1 MGKARIFSDGARDA
15 VYQKEADNEVYSAAA
30 QQNSYNLGSTHFS
43 DQSGIGN
50 FTQAGTDQRKASVKG
65 ALFQGNVGFNQQTAL
80 LDVSTS
86 TIDLLNDGGGTALSI
101 SSTDRFVSLSAG
113 TTADLTTITG
123 VQRPGQRLVLYNT
136 LTNTITIK
144 HTAAATANTIR
155 TPDGNDFT
163 FLPDMA
169 VALVYDIT
177 AAQWRIVSGGG
188 SGGLT
193 EPIILTINT
202 ITPQTLPTTSV
213 VDWSKNPNHIT
224 LDRDVEF
231 SFSNLPASGSYEGV
245 LVIIDVDATGGYASP
260 VWPASVPNPPTVST
274 TALTRTSVM
283 LYTIDGG
290 TVVTHATSVG
300 SSFTGG
306 NVPDGSAQFQHLEWN
321 GSAWVNQQV
330 LQFGATSSSAG
341 NLRFPNNTN
350 ALGWRNVADDGDVT
364 LFLDTNDEIRFN
376 EADQLEIRSTAT
388 GTGTIAGFI
397 SYRNNPTPQDGDEL
411 GAIRFDGNDDGV
423 AVQQYARV
431 LAGIADVTDLSEDGL
446 LQFEVALA
454 GSLVPF
460 VRLNDSNNGNFHMLK
475 DITFGTN
482 FASNGLINFANQGIG
497 ISWRNAANGGDISF
511 TVDSTDDLIISGA
524 DNLQI
529 ENTDEGTGSLANFI
543 SYRNDPTPVVGGELG
558 ALRFDGNDDGANPQQ
573 YCRIL
578 AAIADETDLS
588 EDGQMLIQMAEA
600 GTLTNYLSFNL
611 LNSGTVGILKDMDMN
626 ANKIDLDLDND
637 TSIRAD
643 TDDEIQ
649 FEVAGS
655 DVLKIQSAGA
665 LNWNLSGV
673 DHTLTAGSTTM
684 TMKLDQ
690 ATDQYLLQ
698 FANANNEFIFDSGH
712 VDVRMNSALGFFFE
726 SLHNPTTP
734 IDDMTIALYQWN
746 GKNSIS
752 TIEPHAQLQLTTT
765 DVTDG
770 TEDCDFV
777 FSEMVSGV
785 MTEMMRIDAN
795 FNEIHFANGSDLD
808 LQAGNIDNFTQLNA
822 DSGAIATITGSRGG
836 NAALASLLSALETYG
851 MINDSTT

>member
-1 MGKARIFSDGARDA
+1 MGKARIFSDGSRDA
-15 VYQKEADNEVYSAAA
+15 VYQKETDNEIYSAAA

-50 FTQAGTDQRKASVKG
+50 FSQAGSDQRKASVKG
-65 ALFQGNVGFNQQTAL
+65 ALFQGNVGFDQQTVQ
-80 LDVSTS
+80 LDVVTF
-86 TIDLLNDGGGTALSI
+86 TINLLNDGGGTAVSI

-155 TPDGNDFT
+155 TPDGNDFE

-169 VALVYDIT
+169 VSLTYDISS
-177 AAQWRIVSGGG
+177 AQWRIISGGG
-188 SGGLT
+188 GGGLS
-193 EPIILTINT
+193 EPVILTINT

-245 LVIIDVDATGGYASP
+245 LVIIDVDGTGGYAAP
-260 VWPASVPNPPTVST
+260 VWPASVTNPPTVPT
-274 TALTRTSVM
+274 TANLRTSVM

-300 SSFTGG
+300 SSVGG

-321 GSAWVNQQV
+321 GSSWVNQQV
-330 LQFGATSSSAG
+330 LQFGSTPATAG

-350 ALGWRNVADDGDVT
+350 ALGWRNAANTGDIT
-364 LFLDTNDEIRFN
+364 LALDTNDEIRFT
-376 EADQLEIRSTAT
+376 EADQLEIRNSTT
-388 GTGTIAGFI
+388 GASGIANFV
-397 SYRNNPTPQDGDEL
+397 SYRNDATPTNGDEL
-411 GAIRFDGNDDGV
+411 GSLRFDGNDDGA
-423 AVQQYARV
+423 AVQQYARII
-431 LAGIADVTDLSEDGL
+431 AGIADIVDLSEDGL

-454 GSLVPF
+454 GSLIPF
-460 VRLNDSNNGNFHMLK
+460 IRLNDSNAGNVHFLK
-475 DITFGTN
+475 DQTFGTN
-482 FASNGLINFANQGIG
+482 PADDGRVNFANNVIG
-497 ISWRNAANGGDISF
+497 TSWRNFANTGNVSL
-511 TVDSTDDLIISGA
+511 TVDTNDDLIL
-524 DNLQI
+524 DNVDQLQI
-529 ENTDEGTGSLANFI
+529 VNTTTGGSGIANFV
-543 SYRNDPTPVVGGELG
+543 SFRNDATPSAGNELG
-558 ALRFDGNDDGANPQQ
+558 SLRFDGKDDTAETTQ
-573 YCRIL
+573 YVRFL
-578 AAIADETDLS
+578 AGIADETDLS
-588 EDGQMLIQMAEA
+588 EDGQALIQMAEA
-600 GTLTNYLSFNL
+600 GVLISYLSFNL
-611 LNSGTVGILKDMDMN
+611 INSGTVGVLKDMDMN

-649 FEVAGS
+649 FEVGGL
-655 DVLKIQSAGA
+655 DVLKIVAAGG
-665 LNWNLSGV
+665 LDWNLSGV

-712 VDVRMNSALGFFFE
+712 VDVRMNGTVGFFFE

-734 IDDMTIALYQWN
+734 IDDMTIGLYQWN
-746 GKNSIS
+746 GKNSIG
-752 TIEPHAQLQLTTT
+752 TIEPHAELQLTTT

-795 FNEIHFANGSDLD
+795 LNEIKLANGSDID
-808 LQAGNIDNFTQLNA
+808 LTAGNIDNFTQLNA
-822 DSGAIATITGSRGG
+822 DAGAKATITGSRGG